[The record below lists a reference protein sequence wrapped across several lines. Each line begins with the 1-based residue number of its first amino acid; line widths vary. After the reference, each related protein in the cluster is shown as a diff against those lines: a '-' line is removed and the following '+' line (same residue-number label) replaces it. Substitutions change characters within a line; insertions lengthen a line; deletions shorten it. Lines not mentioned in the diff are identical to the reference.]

1 MHIDLSPAW
10 ISLKVTLTAT
20 VIIFFLGI
28 FAAWQMSRYNGKA
41 KGLLDSL
48 LTLPLVLPPTVAG
61 FGILLLIGR
70 RGPIGR
76 FFETFDVTI
85 VFSWYAAVIA
95 AVVVAFP
102 LMYKTARGAFEQ
114 VDSNMLNAAR
124 TLGATEWQVFWRVSV
139 PLAWPGIAA
148 ATALSFAR
156 ALGEFGATL
165 MVAGSIPGKTQT
177 IPIAIYFATQSS
189 EWQVALVW
197 VVIIFMISLVVM
209 LMMNHW
215 ERSQQD
221 HLKGRGLRAHV
232 EDRHSKAIK

>member
-1 MHIDLSPAW
+1 MPIDLSPAW

-20 VIIFFLGI
+20 MIIFFLGL
-28 FAAWQMSRYNGKA
+28 FAAWQMSRYEGKA

-70 RGPIGR
+70 RGPIGQ
-76 FFETFDVTI
+76 FFESFDITI

-114 VDSNMLNAAR
+114 IDQNLLNAAR
-124 TLGATEWQVFWRVSV
+124 TLGASEWQVFWRVSV

-177 IPIAIYFATQSS
+177 IPIAIYLATQGS
-189 EWQVALVW
+189 EWDVALVW
-197 VVIIFMISLVVM
+197 VLLIFSISLAVM
-209 LMMNHW
+209 LLMNHW
-215 ERSQQD
+215 EHFKRFDYSAGGRS
-221 HLKGRGLRAHV
+221 ANA
-232 EDRHSKAIK
+232 EDRHS